1 MRRRR
6 LLGIRDARVFLIGQA
21 ASSFGD
27 SALWLAVA
35 VWIKAL
41 TGSSARAGLA
51 FFFFSAPTLLAPVCG
66 LIVDRLP
73 RRRVL
78 IATNAFTGGAVLTLL
93 LVHGTGQ
100 IWLIYAV
107 MVVYGFSR
115 SLLDAAQSALLTA
128 MLPSELLADANGVL
142 RTVQGTLGLLAPL
155 AGAGLFAVVGA
166 RPVAVLDA
174 ATFAVAAI
182 SILALR
188 LTEPPR
194 RREGS
199 HPPWAHRWRAE
210 LSAGAR
216 HISQSPLLRRV
227 TVASVLAVLGFGF
240 SETTIF
246 GVVDQGLHRPPAFV
260 GVLITIQGIGSV
272 LGATT
277 AAPLIRRAGEVFPI
291 AAGLLMTGA
300 GAVLEIPPSLPSVI
314 AGAVLFGLSM
324 PWVLVGLTT
333 LLQRS
338 TPGELQGR
346 VYAAAD
352 ALITTPQTISI
363 AIGAGLIGVV
373 GYRALLAT
381 MAAAMAVA
389 GGYLLSRA
397 VPGRRRGSG
406 LRRLDI
412 VSSAGELER

>member
-1 MRRRR
+1 MGRRR
-6 LLGIRDARVFLIGQA
+6 LLGIRDARVFLVGQA

-78 IATNAFTGGAVLTLL
+78 VATNAFTGAAVLTLL
-93 LVHGTGQ
+93 LVHGAGQ
-100 IWLIYAV
+100 VWLIYAV
-107 MVVYGFSR
+107 MVVYGVSR
-115 SLLDAAQSALLTA
+115 SLLDAAQSALLTS
-128 MLPSELLADANGVL
+128 MLPSELLADANGAL

-182 SILALR
+182 SVLALR
-188 LTEPPR
+188 LTEPPPR
-194 RREGS
+194 PAPTG
-199 HPPWAHRWRAE
+199 PPRPHRWRAE
-210 LSAGAR
+210 LGAGVR
-216 HISQSPLLRRV
+216 HIAESPVLRQV
-227 TVASVLAVLGFGF
+227 TAASVCAVLGFGF

-246 GVVDQGLHRPPAFV
+246 GVVDQGLHRAPAFV
-260 GVLITIQGIGSV
+260 GVLITIQGVGSV

-277 AAPLIRRAGEVFPI
+277 AAPLIRRAGERFPI

-300 GAVLEIPPSLPSVI
+300 GAVLEIPPSLAAVI
-314 AGAVLFGLSM
+314 AGALLFGLSL

-338 TPGELQGR
+338 TPAELQGR
-346 VYAAAD
+346 AYAAAD

-363 AIGAGLIGVV
+363 AIGAGLIGIV
-373 GYRALLAT
+373 GYRALLV
-381 MAAAMAVA
+381 AMATAMVLA
-389 GGYLLSRA
+389 GGYLLSRPA
-397 VPGRRRGSG
+397 PGGSHAPR

-412 VSSAGELER
+412 VGSSGETER